1 MTTSGSTLSSALQIS
16 AFSDSKKI
24 TGTLYL
30 QKKSNG
36 RWANVTSWK
45 INGTGDVDM
54 EHTYKGI
61 SGVTYRLKVV
71 VKVGTESITEY
82 SNEAEI

>member
-1 MTTSGSTLSSALQIS
+1 
-16 AFSDSKKI
+16 
-24 TGTLYL
+24 
-30 QKKSNG
+30 
-36 RWANVTSWK
+36 
-45 INGTGDVDM
+45 M